1 MTSEGGVIYRSAMGR
16 MSSGGVGSVVASASA
31 RGLVFCALIG
41 IGPGCMTSQVV
52 RRPAGLSSVAAINEA
67 ATENPPLEIDYAPG
81 VPSVDLALRQAQRL
95 EAADETQVNV
105 IDGGGERRSI
115 DGAYV
120 RGVRVTNHT
129 RGALQGLI
137 GGVLIG
143 TALGVAAG
151 AASGPTY
158 LGSSGDT
165 MFYLGVG
172 LGTVGG
178 LAGALAGGYVGQR
191 TVFVFDDAR

>member
-1 MTSEGGVIYRSAMGR
+1 MPSR
-16 MSSGGVGSVVASASA
+16 
-31 RGLVFCALIG
+31 CA
-41 IGPGCMTSQVV
+41 T
-52 RRPAGLSSVAAINEA
+52 
-67 ATENPPLEIDYAPG
+67 
-81 VPSVDLALRQAQRL
+81 SVDLALRQAQRL
-95 EAADETQVNV
+95 EAADATQVNV
-105 IDGGGERRSI
+105 IDRGGDRRSI

-137 GGVLIG
+137 GGALIG
-143 TALGVAAG
+143 AALGVALG
-151 AASGPTY
+151 GASGHTY